1 MVYLRSMA
9 VFWKTQIMDLKALTL
24 AGPTV
29 TRPVPDPLAVLS
41 LHNQLYMYCLY
52 KIVFATKNVLS
63 QAHMQTR
70 GD

>member
-1 MVYLRSMA
+1 MI
-9 VFWKTQIMDLKALTL
+9 KTIYFLILQALTL

-52 KIVFATKNVLS
+52 KMVFATKNFLS